1 MTPSPLLYRGSRIGR
16 RISHCSVCPNCSPIC
31 GEPCLHHRGQTCLT
45 LQEELKQCSY
55 HKKSNTL
62 YQRACKSYWLNCI
75 APRSPAMETGSLQ
88 CNAGPHDF
96 QKQVGWGW
104 GTWLLEHN
112 CQEGFPGCL
121 FGRGCG
127 PPIVCNA
134 PRPPSQNRT
143 KVPSIHLLDFYS
155 QPLKRVTGNLCPS
168 ALGGL
173 LFNFEGRV
181 SPITYSDLW
190 DVPICSSNWVTIAK
204 IQSSHRILKCLPD
217 MRLDTAETKPLNNK
231 TKWIIYF
238 LAVLA
243 SAIHCRLLISY
254 IIIWWWHYWCLI
266 AQFSIIEKTWDIAM
280 FLSPVEKKDENPVK
294 C

>member
-16 RISHCSVCPNCSPIC
+16 RISQCSVCPNCSPIC

-134 PRPPSQNRT
+134 PRPPLKIQQKSLPYIYWTFIANLWRGWP
-143 KVPSIHLLDFYS
+143 VIFARRHLGAFCSILRGGCPQLLIQTCGMS
-155 QPLKRVTGNLCPS
+155 PS
-168 ALGGL
+168 ALPTESQL
-173 LFNFEGRV
+173 QKFR
-181 SPITYSDLW
+181 
-190 DVPICSSNWVTIAK
+190 VPIEYWN
-204 IQSSHRILKCLPD
+204 
-217 MRLDTAETKPLNNK
+217 
-231 TKWIIYF
+231 
-238 LAVLA
+238 A
-243 SAIHCRLLISY
+243 SL
-254 IIIWWWHYWCLI
+254 
-266 AQFSIIEKTWDIAM
+266 TWDWTR
-280 FLSPVEKKDENPVK
+280 LKPSL
-294 C
+294 

>member
-16 RISHCSVCPNCSPIC
+16 RISQCSVCPNCSPIC

-127 PPIVCNA
+127 PPIVCN
-134 PRPPSQNRT
+134 
-143 KVPSIHLLDFYS
+143 
-155 QPLKRVTGNLCPS
+155 
-168 ALGGL
+168 
-173 LFNFEGRV
+173 FEGRV

-204 IQSSHRILKCLPD
+204 ILSSHRILKCLPD

-238 LAVLA
+238 
-243 SAIHCRLLISY
+243 
-254 IIIWWWHYWCLI
+254 
-266 AQFSIIEKTWDIAM
+266 
-280 FLSPVEKKDENPVK
+280 
-294 C
+294 